1 MKVIGVLLSL
11 LTILFAGLAAANTIE
26 IDEQFTS
33 EKINSIYYSFAPTS
47 ITTAQQS
54 DLKQWQTLT
63 NKPLNLGVEQ
73 RPVWIQFTIKNTL
86 NTRVTPI
93 LSIDNPL
100 LNEVQVYHLLDK
112 RRSSSININ
121 APPLLPQQQIKN
133 EPLLV
138 KLTLPAHSNT
148 TVIVKV
154 SNSSGLRVPL
164 TLWQA
169 DALFTY
175 KSKLNLLYG
184 LLIGFVFSLAISC
197 LILYAFSRKQYFA
210 YTGAITL
217 MLSILL
223 YFICGFS
230 FIHTRSAGTVQLMI
244 PMLVMLITVLFL
256 PLQQQV
262 CQPKTVTWFKVQKI
276 IIAIYALLIAFI
288 WLFPT
293 LVVTLFC
300 LITTPIVLGYYV
312 VTTLL
317 CIRQNPSEPQK
328 ALLLALCNFLAA
340 IVYFIITVS
349 GLYIFT
355 NSRVAFVFIC
365 SLSCAFSLGYAVM
378 KLFIL
383 QRDEQVTTQQTLIA
397 KSAAQDALL
406 HERLSLQESVRQE
419 LETQVDERT
428 FELQVT
434 LRELEEKNREL
445 EQLNMEDPLT
455 GIKNRRFFDKKLVM
469 ELRRSRRE
477 QTPLSVIMLDIDKFK
492 VINDTY
498 GHLTGDQV
506 IRTAADTIKK
516 QLQRPLD
523 EVARYG
529 GEEFVVLLPNTQN
542 DGAIAIAEKIR
553 HAIATNNVHV
563 AGTTISFTISAG
575 VYTSVA
581 EDINNPEIFTERA
594 DKALYFAKQHGR
606 NQVINFPIPQSQ
618 SRSV

>member
-1 MKVIGVLLSL
+1 MKAIGVLLSL

-26 IDEQFTS
+26 IDDQFTS

-100 LNEVQVYHLLDK
+100 LNEVLVYHLLDK

-121 APPLLPQQQIKN
+121 APPLLPQHQIKN

-230 FIHTRSAGTVQLMI
+230 FMHTRSAATVQLMI
-244 PMLVMLITVLFL
+244 PMLLMLIT
-256 PLQQQV
+256 
-262 CQPKTVTWFKVQKI
+262 
-276 IIAIYALLIAFI
+276 
-288 WLFPT
+288 
-293 LVVTLFC
+293 
-300 LITTPIVLGYYV
+300 
-312 VTTLL
+312 
-317 CIRQNPSEPQK
+317 
-328 ALLLALCNFLAA
+328 
-340 IVYFIITVS
+340 
-349 GLYIFT
+349 
-355 NSRVAFVFIC
+355 
-365 SLSCAFSLGYAVM
+365 
-378 KLFIL
+378 
-383 QRDEQVTTQQTLIA
+383 
-397 KSAAQDALL
+397 
-406 HERLSLQESVRQE
+406 
-419 LETQVDERT
+419 
-428 FELQVT
+428 
-434 LRELEEKNREL
+434 
-445 EQLNMEDPLT
+445 
-455 GIKNRRFFDKKLVM
+455 
-469 ELRRSRRE
+469 
-477 QTPLSVIMLDIDKFK
+477 
-492 VINDTY
+492 
-498 GHLTGDQV
+498 
-506 IRTAADTIKK
+506 
-516 QLQRPLD
+516 
-523 EVARYG
+523 
-529 GEEFVVLLPNTQN
+529 
-542 DGAIAIAEKIR
+542 
-553 HAIATNNVHV
+553 
-563 AGTTISFTISAG
+563 
-575 VYTSVA
+575 
-581 EDINNPEIFTERA
+581 
-594 DKALYFAKQHGR
+594 
-606 NQVINFPIPQSQ
+606 
-618 SRSV
+618 